1 MGMHG
6 LCGGNDFF
14 LRGIEL
20 SIRNVVANRAGEE
33 KVVLGHN
40 AHLARRLLME
50 TSVRL

>member
-20 SIRNVVANRAGEE
+20 SIRNVVADRAGEE
-33 KVVLGHN
+33 KLSCVITPIWHAGC
-40 AHLARRLLME
+40 
-50 TSVRL
+50 